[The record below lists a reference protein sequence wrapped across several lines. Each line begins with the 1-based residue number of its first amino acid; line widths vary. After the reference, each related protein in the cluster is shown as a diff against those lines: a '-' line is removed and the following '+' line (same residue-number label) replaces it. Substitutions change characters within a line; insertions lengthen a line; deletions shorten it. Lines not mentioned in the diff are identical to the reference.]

1 MKLRKMM
8 LGMMCVA
15 IAVGSIGCGA
25 KTEAPKETAGA
36 DKKTEATTSAG
47 GVDIKYWVQMNG
59 NVIPV
64 AQNYGEVEYYK
75 QLAEKTGVK
84 INFLHPPVGQE
95 KDQFKLLIASRK
107 DLPDVI
113 QAIWLNEYPG
123 GPEKAIKDGIIIPLN
138 DYIDQMPNYKKAI
151 EADPELLKQCK
162 TDDGTIYAFQGLN
175 QNNLKTFCG
184 MMLRKDWLDELG
196 LEAPETIDEWETVLR
211 AFKDQKGATV
221 PLSIRD
227 DELMNY
233 MSEVNL
239 FNAAYEVGCNFYL
252 DDSGKVQY
260 GPIQPGYKEY
270 LKTLNKWYNEG
281 LLDPDFASIDDK
293 IIDANLLNGKS
304 GAAFGYIGGSMSKWY
319 KAATDEK
326 FELVAVPNPVLK
338 KGDEGKF
345 LSTFSNRISG
355 PGAAITTSAKNVKE
369 IIKMFDYLYTEEG
382 KMLKNFGVE
391 GMTYNMVD
399 GKPVY
404 TDLIMNNP
412 EGLGIGNAMGKYI
425 QANYGGPGFT
435 EIPEYQSQYYQLDSQ
450 KEGSKAINKFVDSAA
465 PYVIPPITA
474 TPDESKDLATIMTDV
489 DTYRQEQFVAFV
501 TGAQPIEKFDEYV
514 AVIKQLNIDRAI
526 EIKQA
531 GVERYN
537 NR

>member
-15 IAVGSIGCGA
+15 IAVGSIGCGS
-25 KTEAPKETAGA
+25 KTEGPKETAGTE
-36 DKKTEATTSAG
+36 KKAESSTGGAEIRYWAT
-47 GVDIKYWVQMNG
+47 MNG
-59 NVIPV
+59 NVVPV
-64 AQNYGEVEYYK
+64 AQNYGEVGFYK
-75 QLAEKTGVK
+75 NLQEKTGVK

-113 QAIWLNEYPG
+113 QAIWLTEYPG
-123 GPEKAIKDGIIIPLN
+123 GPEKAIKDGVIIPLN
-138 DYIDQMPNYKKAI
+138 DYLDQMPNYKKAM
-151 EADPELLKQCK
+151 EANPEMLKQCK

-175 QNNLKTFCG
+175 QNNLKTFSG

-196 LEAPETIDEWETVLR
+196 LAAPETIDEWETVLT
-211 AFKDQKGATV
+211 AFKEKKGATV
-221 PLSIRD
+221 PLSMRSKD
-227 DELMNY
+227 LMN
-233 MSEVNL
+233 EINL

-252 DDSGKVQY
+252 DDNGKVQY
-260 GPIQPGYKEY
+260 GPIQAGYKEY
-270 LKTLNKWYNEG
+270 LTTLNRWYKAG

-293 IIDANLLNGKS
+293 IVDANLLNGKS
-304 GAAFGYIGGSMSKWY
+304 GATFGWIGGSMGKWY

-326 FELVAVPNPVLK
+326 FALTAVPNPVLK
-338 KGDEGKF
+338 KGDQGKF
-345 LSTFSNRISG
+345 LSGYANQIAG
-355 PGAAITTSAKNVKE
+355 PAAAITTNAKNIE
-369 IIKMFDYLYTEEG
+369 ETIKMFDFLYTEEG

-391 GMTYNMVD
+391 GETYDMVD

-412 EGLGIGNAMGKYI
+412 DGLAISNAMGKYV
-425 QANYGGPGFT
+425 QANYGAPGFA
-435 EIPEYQSQYYQLDSQ
+435 EIPEYQDQYYQLDAQ
-450 KEGSKAINKFVDSAA
+450 KEAKIAVNKYLDSAT
-465 PYVIPPITA
+465 PHVIPPITA
-474 TPDESKDLATIMTDV
+474 TPDESKDLATVMTDV
-489 DTYRQEQFVAFV
+489 DTYREEQFVAFV

-514 AVIKQLNIDRAI
+514 EVIKQLNIDRAV